1 MTTENNKRIVRQLL
15 QDISGWN
22 IAAIM
27 DSLADDATWWVAGN
41 LPGSG
46 TYSKQQMGEL
56 FTLMSTSMMPDG
68 LNITLDHAVAEG
80 DFVAAEGHSDA
91 CLPNG
96 KTYSNQYHWVF
107 ELCNGKVLRARE
119 YLDTQL
125 MKETAESM
133 AGQ

>member
-1 MTTENNKRIVRQLL
+1 MSTETNKRIVRQLL
-15 QDISGWN
+15 QDISDWN
-22 IAAIM
+22 IPAIM

-46 TYSKQQMGEL
+46 TFSKQQMGEV
-56 FTLMSTSMMPDG
+56 FQLMSTTLMPDG

-91 CLPNG
+91 RLPNG
-96 KTYSNQYHWVF
+96 QSYSNQYHWVF
-107 ELCNGKVLRARE
+107 ELRDGKVLRARE
-119 YLDTQL
+119 YLDTHL

-133 AGQ
+133 AG